1 MKVKLF
7 ISGIILL
14 AVLGGCF
21 PTQKFTY
28 NYYQANEKALQRI
41 KTQYARLSKDRPFSI
56 EFKDKAF
63 SKLGLEII
71 TDSIRY
77 IYVFDSD
84 SQALTDTLRKY
95 HFDERAVNDLIY
107 DMRQNSCTW
116 ITTLDY
122 YEKRQRKQLY
132 FLSIRHK
139 DLTAKWKDEKYF
151 TLAFFSSKQ
160 LFDHKNR
167 LLDKDLD
174 TQKRSINGE
183 IFYKV
188 NDSIAYTYT
197 GHFR

>member
-21 PTQKFTY
+21 PSQKFTY

-41 KTQYARLSKDRPFSI
+41 KTQYARLSKDQPFSI

>member
-1 MKVKLF
+1 MKGKLF

-21 PTQKFTY
+21 PSQKFTY

-41 KTQYARLSKDRPFSI
+41 KTQYEMLSKDKPFSI
-56 EFKDKAF
+56 EFKDKTF

-84 SQALTDTLRKY
+84 SQGLTDTLRKY
-95 HFDERAVNDLIY
+95 HYDERAVNDLIY

-160 LFDHKNR
+160 IFDHKNR
-167 LLDKDLD
+167 LLDKDFD